1 MTTAAEDKLPDWA
14 GIAAEGG
21 IDAWVRSELM
31 RRDLIDDRD
40 TTQLSE
46 REKKQYKARREEERR
61 VRRLLQK
68 HAWGAYRAA
77 HVVHVGVGVFYHDTP
92 DIDRFDIDDPGAR
105 RVLNDLPELAD
116 AIALATRLELTI
128 PRMRW
133 LAYHREVDS
142 GTHYHRWKVPK
153 RSGGERLISAPKP
166 ELKRVQH
173 WIAEHITEH
182 LPVHGAAHG
191 FMAGRSTVSN
201 AAAHAGARCV
211 VKMDLEDFYP
221 TITTPRV
228 KGMFRKAGYGEQV
241 ATLLALLVTESP
253 REEVPIDGKTFH
265 VAVGARSLPQG
276 APTSPSITNA
286 ICLRLD
292 TRLMALCRVLGFTYT
307 RYADDLTFSWHQEGD
322 APVGRLL
329 RAVGGIVTDEGFR
342 VHRKKTRV
350 MRQGRRQKI
359 TGLVVNGAHEVP
371 ARVPR
376 LVIRQLRAAIKNR
389 ELGRE
394 GRGESLAELRGMAAY
409 VNMSDPAKGRAFLQR
424 LAALSKRGES

>member
-116 AIALATRLELTI
+116 ATVLAARLELAI

-166 ELKRVQH
+166 
-173 WIAEHITEH
+173 A
-182 LPVHGAAHG
+182 
-191 FMAGRSTVSN
+191 S
-201 AAAHAGARCV
+201 
-211 VKMDLEDFYP
+211 
-221 TITTPRV
+221 
-228 KGMFRKAGYGEQV
+228 
-241 ATLLALLVTESP
+241 
-253 REEVPIDGKTFH
+253 
-265 VAVGARSLPQG
+265 
-276 APTSPSITNA
+276 
-286 ICLRLD
+286 
-292 TRLMALCRVLGFTYT
+292 
-307 RYADDLTFSWHQEGD
+307 
-322 APVGRLL
+322 
-329 RAVGGIVTDEGFR
+329 
-342 VHRKKTRV
+342 
-350 MRQGRRQKI
+350 
-359 TGLVVNGAHEVP
+359 
-371 ARVPR
+371 
-376 LVIRQLRAAIKNR
+376 RAAVTSKNTGPR
-389 ELGRE
+389 II
-394 GRGESLAELRGMAAY
+394 AART
-409 VNMSDPAKGRAFLQR
+409 DPP
-424 LAALSKRGES
+424 